1 MITKNTLTALVLF
14 ITALPSFAQKK
25 TGEQEENGDVRFKDG
40 VVYNFKMLEN
50 DPSVRVDW
58 IALGTFRPT
67 YFEKNV
73 VLSLGVK
80 GSVNLWD
87 RVELRGMA
95 SGGLHVDINMPDDDS
110 YKSLK
115 KQYQHHFLETSIKL
129 FETESIKNT
138 SIHLGTINSGYIST
152 SYLVYGKLKYKTR
165 YGLVAGVDYRQRRV
179 GSDQYFDGPVADT
192 NENGLQNR
200 YYQPLTLYQT
210 SLRLGLDLTFITSS
224 LVEIDGVQRVDY
236 QHGRLYSVVLL
247 PVSQQLDV
255 VRYPSTPLPTSEV
268 PVLVQDNE
276 YTAPDFT
283 SLGYLLGFEIINEL
297 NEGSGYFG
305 MNIEVGRLP
314 GVKYDSMFV
323 NFTATIGMNFG
334 LGSNLRKSWD
344 KR

>member
-1 MITKNTLTALVLF
+1 
-14 ITALPSFAQKK
+14 
-25 TGEQEENGDVRFKDG
+25 
-40 VVYNFKMLEN
+40 
-50 DPSVRVDW
+50 PSVRVDW

-179 GSDQYFDGPVADT
+179 GSDQY
-192 NENGLQNR
+192 
-200 YYQPLTLYQT
+200 
-210 SLRLGLDLTFITSS
+210 
-224 LVEIDGVQRVDY
+224 
-236 QHGRLYSVVLL
+236 
-247 PVSQQLDV
+247 
-255 VRYPSTPLPTSEV
+255 
-268 PVLVQDNE
+268 
-276 YTAPDFT
+276 
-283 SLGYLLGFEIINEL
+283 
-297 NEGSGYFG
+297 
-305 MNIEVGRLP
+305 
-314 GVKYDSMFV
+314 
-323 NFTATIGMNFG
+323 
-334 LGSNLRKSWD
+334 
-344 KR
+344 